1 MSYDFNDHADWATQE
16 REMSEIKCPCCG
28 SDLDYYVSAI
38 EGDDD
43 PIWYECMSRSC
54 MFSCN
59 GPDFPRI
66 AAAMEL
72 AKACGDNCP
81 VADYAALLARHNALR
96 EAVAWERKCDKVYS
110 DMLIRDAATTGA
122 WNMSDIWQ
130 AARAEVDRLLQEEN

>member
-28 SDLDYYVSAI
+28 SDLDYYVSAV

-59 GPDFPRI
+59 GADLTRI
-66 AAAMEL
+66 TAAMEL
-72 AKACGDNCP
+72 AKSVTGLQCERSP
-81 VADYAALLARHNALR
+81 EFYNAVSESKRRVL
-96 EAVAWERKCDKVYS
+96 
-110 DMLIRDAATTGA
+110 
-122 WNMSDIWQ
+122 
-130 AARAEVDRLLQEEN
+130 EVFGK